1 MLVRFAS
8 VLRRGIAALD
18 LDARDGVLGVGLC
31 LLSFGLYQVW
41 VPAAFI
47 APGAV
52 LTYVAVFK
60 DTGER
65 AE

>member
-8 VLRRGIAALD
+8 VIRRGILALD
-18 LDARDGVLGVGLC
+18 LDARDGVLAVGLA
-31 LLSFGLYQVW
+31 LLSAGLYQVW

-52 LTYVAVFK
+52 LTYVAVFSAS
-60 DTGER
+60 R
-65 AE
+65 SSAE